1 MRSFPS
7 VSGTLSCKRK
17 ITVKE
22 KWKLSFVK
30 VQQKPFL
37 ENVISEADY
46 LWVMRY
52 GDGLEIISPKDIR
65 KEFAEELKK
74 VSDKYSDE

>member
-1 MRSFPS
+1 M
-7 VSGTLSCKRK
+7 
-17 ITVKE
+17 KE

-30 VQQKPFL
+30 VQQKPFF

-74 VSDKYSDE
+74 FRISIRMNKLRITNAI